1 MLTSLETRF
10 GLLSPT
16 VLTISKLKPTSALQ
30 IVWSG
35 LSVFSP
41 VDLGKMKWLTN
52 GRLYANVRGFE

>member
-1 MLTSLETRF
+1 VETRF
-10 GLLSPT
+10 ALLSPT
-16 VLTISKLKPTSALQ
+16 VLTISKLKPTSALR

-41 VDLGKMKWLTN
+41 VDLGKMKRLTN